1 MSNTIVPT
9 NILGKEL
16 VEKFK
21 DFQSNKNNF
30 DQDGNINL
38 DIIDT
43 DIQGIMLK
51 LYDPIRMMC
60 KNSEPSI
67 KDNLERNLQKMF
79 TLRYYD
85 INCYKA
91 ITTMKRNNLYNIF
104 NDLMGTELDLV
115 SNINKSY
122 GSFGFDS
129 LEVNIIS
136 TTHEDYGLPF
146 VIENINNGFSFEFC
160 ST

>member
-38 DIIDT
+38 DIVDT

-67 KDNLERNLQKMF
+67 KDNLERNLQKMLLHLHNF
-79 TLRYYD
+79 YYD
-85 INCYKA
+85 DNKHH
-91 ITTMKRNNLYNIF
+91 TNNH
-104 NDLMGTELDLV
+104 ERH
-115 SNINKSY
+115 
-122 GSFGFDS
+122 SFQNTR
-129 LEVNIIS
+129 EPN
-136 TTHEDYGLPF
+136 
-146 VIENINNGFSFEFC
+146 
-160 ST
+160 